1 MDKSFIRVVPS
12 AKRVTTL
19 EVEAKMGNYG
29 LFDARSLPDKEEI
42 KTDLCIVG
50 AGTAGITLARKFKDR
65 EFRA

>member
-1 MDKSFIRVVPS
+1 MDKSFIRVVPR

-19 EVEAKMGNYG
+19 EVEAKMRNYG

-50 AGTAGITLARKFKDR
+50 AGNAGITLARKFKDR
-65 EFRA
+65 EFRV

>member
-1 MDKSFIRVVPS
+1 MDKSFIRVVPR

-19 EVEAKMGNYG
+19 EVEAKMRNYG
-29 LFDARSLPDKEEI
+29 LFDARSLPDKDEI

-50 AGTAGITLARKFKDR
+50 AGNAGITLARKFKDR